1 MTTTEQP
8 AVVPS
13 TTASQP
19 VVPRSATAPSAA
31 GPAGSAGPPVVR
43 VRDMRM
49 SYGTTHVLHG
59 IDLDIHRGEI
69 FALLG
74 PNGAGKTTTVEILE
88 GFRQRSAGEVTV
100 LGTDP
105 AHGDDTWRARIGL
118 VLQSWRDHRR
128 WQVAEL
134 LKHFARYYPAPRDPA
149 ALLALVGLT
158 EQAGQQV
165 DRLSGGQRRRLDVA
179 LAIVGR
185 PELLFLDEPT
195 TGFDPE
201 ARRDFHDLV
210 ERLARDEGVTVLLT
224 THDLAEAERLADRIA
239 VLVSGR
245 IRAGGTPAELARR
258 AAAQAEVRWTTAD
271 GTARRERTEDPSRL
285 VWELH
290 RDTQGP
296 VADLEVRRPTLE
308 DTYLH
313 MVHREDGAGNGDGAG
328 AGAGGRG
335 AGRAGTWSREAS
347 DAETSDGE
355 APDAETS
362 GGEAPDGEKEA

>member
-1 MTTTEQP
+1 MTTTDHQP
-8 AVVPS
+8 AGQAV
-13 TTASQP
+13 TAPAPMGSATPQP
-19 VVPRSATAPSAA
+19 VI
-31 GPAGSAGPPVVR
+31 R
-43 VRDMRM
+43 VRDLRM
-49 SYGTTHVLHG
+49 SYGSAHVLHG

-88 GFRQRSAGEVTV
+88 GFRQRSAGEVAV

-105 AHGDDTWRARIGL
+105 ARGDDAWRARIGL

-134 LKHFARYYPAPRDPA
+134 LTHFATYYPRPRDPA
-149 ALLALVGLT
+149 ELLALVGLT
-158 EQAGQQV
+158 EQARQQV

-210 ERLARDEGVTVLLT
+210 ERLARDEGVTILLT

-239 VLVSGR
+239 MLVNGR
-245 IRAGGTPAELARR
+245 IRAHGTPSELARR
-258 AAAQAEVRWTTAD
+258 AAAQAEVRWTAPD
-271 GTARRERTEDPSRL
+271 GTARRERTEDPSQL

-290 RDTQGP
+290 RETGGP

-313 MVHREDGAGNGDGAG
+313 MVHRDAGDGAG
-328 AGAGGRG
+328 TTDASEAGA
-335 AGRAGTWSREAS
+335 
-347 DAETSDGE
+347 SDGE
-355 APDAETS
+355 KRAA
-362 GGEAPDGEKEA
+362 

>member
-1 MTTTEQP
+1 MTTTDHQP
-8 AVVPS
+8 AGQAVTTPAPMGS
-13 TTASQP
+13 TTPQP
-19 VVPRSATAPSAA
+19 VI
-31 GPAGSAGPPVVR
+31 R
-43 VRDMRM
+43 VRDLRM
-49 SYGTTHVLHG
+49 SYGSAHVLHG

-88 GFRQRSAGEVTV
+88 GFRQRSAGEVAV

-105 AHGDDTWRARIGL
+105 ARGDDAWRARIGL

-134 LKHFARYYPAPRDPA
+134 LTHFATYYPRPRDPA
-149 ALLALVGLT
+149 ELLALVGLT
-158 EQAGQQV
+158 EQARQQV

-210 ERLARDEGVTVLLT
+210 ERLARDEGVTILLT

-239 VLVSGR
+239 MLVNGR
-245 IRAGGTPAELARR
+245 IRAHGTPSELARR
-258 AAAQAEVRWTTAD
+258 AAAQAEVRWTAPD
-271 GTARRERTEDPSRL
+271 GTARRERTEDPSQL

-290 RDTQGP
+290 RETGGP

-313 MVHREDGAGNGDGAG
+313 MVHRDAGDGAG
-328 AGAGGRG
+328 TTDASEAGA
-335 AGRAGTWSREAS
+335 
-347 DAETSDGE
+347 SDGE
-355 APDAETS
+355 KRAA
-362 GGEAPDGEKEA
+362 

>member
-1 MTTTEQP
+1 MTTTDH
-8 AVVPS
+8 
-13 TTASQP
+13 QP
-19 VVPRSATAPSAA
+19 VAPAATTPAPTGATAPRQ
-31 GPAGSAGPPVVR
+31 PVIR
-43 VRDMRM
+43 VRDLQM
-49 SYGTTHVLHG
+49 SYGSRHVLHG

-88 GFRQRSAGEVTV
+88 GFRQRSAGEAAV

-105 AHGDDTWRARIGL
+105 ARGNDAWRARIGL

-134 LKHFARYYPAPRDPA
+134 LTHFATYYPRPRDPA
-149 ALLALVGLT
+149 ELLALVGLT
-158 EQAGQQV
+158 EQARQQV

-210 ERLARDEGVTVLLT
+210 ERLARDEGVTILLT

-239 VLVSGR
+239 MLVNGR
-245 IRAGGTPAELARR
+245 IRPAAPRRNWPGGPLPRPRCAGRHPTVRPGANGPRTRPSWSGNSTGRRR
-258 AAAQAEVRWTTAD
+258 ARSPAWRSVGRRWRTPICTWSTGTT
-271 GTARRERTEDPSRL
+271 GTTP
-285 VWELH
+285 
-290 RDTQGP
+290 TPTPGP
-296 VADLEVRRPTLE
+296 RA
-308 DTYLH
+308 
-313 MVHREDGAGNGDGAG
+313 
-328 AGAGGRG
+328 
-335 AGRAGTWSREAS
+335 RAGPGPWT
-347 DAETSDGE
+347 
-355 APDAETS
+355 
-362 GGEAPDGEKEA
+362 